1 LTRLF
6 FSTDVHGSERC
17 FKKFINAGKFYKA
30 DVLIMGGDLTGKLI
44 IPIVKQ
50 PNGKYTAQL
59 LGENY
64 LLREDEIDNFERRVK
79 SIGFYPFI
87 TSQERMKELQND
99 PKKVDELFKRLIC
112 NSIEEW
118 INFAEER
125 LRNTG
130 IKCFISAGNDD
141 APYVEEIL
149 KKLES
154 DYVINPE
161 GKVVYI
167 DDNHEMVSIGYSNI
181 TPWKCPRDIP
191 EESLYKKIENA
202 VSQVK
207 NMSNCIFNFHCPP
220 VNTSIDQAPKLD
232 EELKPVLQ
240 PGGKPEM
247 ISAGCVSV
255 RKAIE
260 KYQPL
265 LGLHGHIH
273 ESKGFCKIGRT
284 FCINPGSEYSEGI
297 LRGFLAKISDKGLE
311 DYMFTTG

>member
-6 FSTDVHGSERC
+6 FSTDVHGSEKC
-17 FKKFINAGKFYKA
+17 FKKFVNAGKFYKA
-30 DVLIMGGDLTGKLI
+30 DVLIMGGDLTGKMI

-50 PNGKYTAQL
+50 SNEKYTAQL

-64 LLREDEIDNFERRVK
+64 VIKEDEVDNFERKVK
-79 SIGFYPFI
+79 SIGFYPFV
-87 TSQERMKELQND
+87 TSQEKMKELQSD
-99 PKKVDELFKRLIC
+99 PKKVDDLFKRLIC
-112 NSIEEW
+112 NSIKEW
-118 INFAEER
+118 IHLAEER

-141 APYVEEIL
+141 SFYIDEIL
-149 KKLES
+149 KKS
-154 DYVINPE
+154 DYIIYPE
-161 GKVVYI
+161 GKVMYI
-167 DDNHEMVSIGYSNI
+167 DDDHEMISMGYANI

-191 EESLYKKIENA
+191 EEELHKKIEDMA
-202 VSQVK
+202 SQVK
-207 NMSNCIFNFHCPP
+207 NISNCIFNFHCPP

-232 EELKPVLQ
+232 EEMRPVLQ

-247 ISAGCVSV
+247 ASVGSISI

-273 ESKGFCKIGRT
+273 ESKGFCRIGRT
-284 FCINPGSEYSEGI
+284 FCVNPGTEYSEGI
-297 LRGFLAKISDKGLE
+297 LRGFLVKISDKGLG